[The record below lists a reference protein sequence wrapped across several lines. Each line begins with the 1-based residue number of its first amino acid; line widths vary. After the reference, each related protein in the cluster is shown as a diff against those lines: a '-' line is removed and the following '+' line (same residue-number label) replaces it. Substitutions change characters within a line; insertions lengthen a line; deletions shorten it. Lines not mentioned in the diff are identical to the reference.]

1 MNEEKKVPFKW
12 EYGEETISLQL
23 GMYANNQR
31 LYIGMITHT
40 EDGAEPFAD
49 MTVNLPGYSLD
60 PGEAF
65 ISGDISK
72 DLLRFIKENKLGK
85 AVIHSINSTEAPQ
98 SVQEAMAQIAVK
110 KTLAETEQLHRGTER
125 LQLVDIVYRQRKHSI
140 PGAAMALFVSEGTA
154 RDWNRQFI
162 YRVAEYMGFL

>member
-1 MNEEKKVPFKW
+1 MSRYRYWWYDYVK
-12 EYGEETISLQL
+12 
-23 GMYANNQR
+23 
-31 LYIGMITHT
+31 
-40 EDGAEPFAD
+40 
-49 MTVNLPGYSLD
+49 
-60 PGEAF
+60 
-65 ISGDISK
+65 
-72 DLLRFIKENKLGK
+72 K

-110 KTLAETEQLHRGTER
+110 KTLAETEQLHRGPER

-162 YRVAEYMGFL
+162 YRVAGIHGFSVSPPQQRPGPHSLGRFLCKKAGHRSDPPALRELGGATLPHLLTRATAARSVL

>member
-1 MNEEKKVPFKW
+1 MSRPRYWWYDYVKKSV
-12 EYGEETISLQL
+12 
-23 GMYANNQR
+23 
-31 LYIGMITHT
+31 
-40 EDGAEPFAD
+40 
-49 MTVNLPGYSLD
+49 V
-60 PGEAF
+60 
-65 ISGDISK
+65 
-72 DLLRFIKENKLGK
+72 
-85 AVIHSINSTEAPQ
+85 HSINSTSAPQ

-110 KTLAETEQLHRGTER
+110 KTLAETEQLHRGPER